1 MNEKIWNYENMKLQI
16 MKLWNYK
23 ILNSWNNAIDKQS
36 LTDDKLYSFDLPIW
50 NDEWWWMINDILL
63 TNHFHIG

>member
-36 LTDDKLYSFDLPIW
+36 LTDDKLYSFDIFEMM
-50 NDEWWWMINDILL
+50 NDDGWLM
-63 TNHFHIG
+63 TYY